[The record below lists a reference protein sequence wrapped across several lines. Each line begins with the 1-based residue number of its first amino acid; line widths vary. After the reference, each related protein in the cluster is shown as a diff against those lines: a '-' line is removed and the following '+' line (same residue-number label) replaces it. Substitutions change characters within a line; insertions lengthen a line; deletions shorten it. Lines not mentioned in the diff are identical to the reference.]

1 VGLKFEEHFAGLPRQ
16 KGLPLVMK
24 NTIVQKRL
32 PTQVKHTKFKGK
44 NLRETRYVVAPDKQD
59 LHAYFLERENFHA
72 KSWRESKK
80 RREELERE

>member
-1 VGLKFEEHFAGLPRQ
+1 
-16 KGLPLVMK
+16 MK

-44 NLRETRYVVAPDKQD
+44 NLRETRFVVAPDKQD

-80 RREELERE
+80 RREELERDFERS